1 MIFEDPIPRGP
12 ATAIGVTWMA
22 PQNYWLLRPDSG
34 SQTWIDSILRDQP
47 SESSAQARR
56 NLRTC
61 LEQFTEWAAARSDP
75 DDLHLWIAH
84 IATMPDG
91 QMVIN
96 VTGSISFGP
105 AVDVD
110 ELAEEWRA
118 AQADSDAVVAEVE
131 VSPSRR
137 APVVAAREIYLVETE
152 EGEQIYHEWGLA
164 VRSLPRLD
172 MSVRMEIDTPDLAAF
187 DNLTEFLI
195 DSIRNV
201 TLTELEASA

>member
-1 MIFEDPIPRGP
+1 MSVLHLEWTAHTSMFVYRSDWDASAWIESVVHDHSSIDAFEAD
-12 ATAIGVTWMA
+12 
-22 PQNYWLLRPDSG
+22 LCG
-34 SQTWIDSILRDQP
+34 S
-47 SESSAQARR
+47 
-56 NLRTC
+56 
-61 LEQFTEWAAARSDP
+61 LEQFTQRATEMSDP

-84 IATMPDG
+84 VATAPNG
-91 QMVIN
+91 QMMIN

-110 ELAEEWRA
+110 EVAEEWRA
-118 AQADSDAVVAEVE
+118 AQAESAAVVAEVE

-152 EGEQIYHEWGLA
+152 GGEQQYHEWGLA

-187 DNLTEFLI
+187 ENLTEFLI

-201 TLTELEASA
+201 SLTEVEESA

>member
-1 MIFEDPIPRGP
+1 MEFNISWEAPERFHLFGTDWSHPDWISAVIAGTPLEP
-12 ATAIGVTWMA
+12 AHEPEGRE
-22 PQNYWLLRPDSG
+22 LL
-34 SQTWIDSILRDQP
+34 T
-47 SESSAQARR
+47 EFARWV
-56 NLRTC
+56 
-61 LEQFTEWAAARSDP
+61 EQQSDP

-84 IATMPDG
+84 VATAPNG
-91 QMVIN
+91 QMMIN

-110 ELAEEWRA
+110 EVAEEWRA
-118 AQADSDAVVAEVE
+118 AQAESTAVVAEVE

-137 APVVAAREIYLVETE
+137 APVVAAREIYLVPTE
-152 EGEQIYHEWGLA
+152 DGEQRYHEWGLA

-187 DNLTEFLI
+187 ENLTEFLI

-201 TLTELEASA
+201 SLTEVEESA